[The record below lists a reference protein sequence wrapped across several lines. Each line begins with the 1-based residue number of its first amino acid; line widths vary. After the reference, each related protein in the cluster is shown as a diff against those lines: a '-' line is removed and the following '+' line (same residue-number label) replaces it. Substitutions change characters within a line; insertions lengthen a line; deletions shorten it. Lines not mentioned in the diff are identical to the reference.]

1 MYRFL
6 KVLTL
11 LILFF
16 SCKHIETYEGT
27 SSDELIAAFD
37 KVKQSSIKRDIS
49 YLPRWQDRI
58 EFEGSYYIPLNTD
71 KKISSFTPD
80 SVKYSLT
87 DRIWLK
93 ASKQADEWKFALLT
107 VLPNDNHNSKNS
119 GVFLYEDWQTGIK
132 GYEGYIGER
141 LLRGEIYEREMQ
153 KISGKINKKA
163 QLSPSGVTCQLIIL
177 EVCAGY
183 DYNYCSHRG
192 EVVCSLTDYHGGAG
206 GGDSNPYPGGNT
218 NNPPTTG
225 GGGGSGGGNNTP
237 PIVVDDTP
245 SDEDKEI
252 IDSLQGY
259 PCAQAILAKIPNLE
273 NKISKWLND
282 VFKNNTDFKITFRVD
297 ANLAGTNEDANHTS
311 SGTIYSQKHIISM
324 NPDILSNSS
333 KEYIAATMFHEALH
347 GFLNFEFARLATENK
362 SEQFGILYSGWLPQ
376 NVGSQRKFVKNHAS
390 FGTQLDELAAAIQSF
405 NPNMSPYDAMA
416 LAKGG
421 VVNIDGVETSVN
433 KSHRSGNAGTL
444 CK

>member
-16 SCKHIETYEGT
+16 SCKHTETYEGT
-27 SSDELIAAFD
+27 SDDEVIVAFD
-37 KVKQSSIKRDIS
+37 KVRQSSIKRDIN

-71 KKISSFTPD
+71 KRIYSFTPD
-80 SVKYSLT
+80 SVKYSLV
-87 DRIWLK
+87 DKIWLK
-93 ASKQADEWKFALLT
+93 ANKQGDVWSFTKLI
-107 VLPNDNHNSKNS
+107 VLPNDIQNSRGS
-119 GVFLYEDWQTGIK
+119 GLFIYEDWQTGALS
-132 GYEGYIGER
+132 YEGYIEDK
-141 LLRGEIYEREMQ
+141 LFSPITYKVNLRMTAYG
-153 KISGKINKKA
+153 KKA
-163 QLSPSGVTCQLIIL
+163 MNNPNIPCQTVPFQ
-177 EVCAGY
+177 VCAGI
-183 DYNYCSHRG
+183 
-192 EVVCSLTDYHGGAG
+192 GGPYESCTTHYETIGNCNDG
-206 GGDSNPYPGGNT
+206 GGDTGHYGGGGNSGGG
-218 NNPPTTG
+218 NHG
-225 GGGGSGGGNNTP
+225 GGGGSTP
-237 PIVVDDTP
+237 PIIPPDKDD
-245 SDEDKEI
+245 DDADKEI

-376 NVGSQRKFVKNHAS
+376 NVGSQRKFVKNHAT